1 MTTSDPKVPTEQELE
16 DEAIAEDDLLGDYP
30 RRGRPTKPENLR
42 RRAKLIIS
50 LTGDELTRM
59 IVQAAQTKDHKG
71 RPTRV
76 QDWARELLLAAAP
89 EKKEG

>member
-1 MTTSDPKVPTEQELE
+1 MSADPTEQELE
-16 DEAIAEDDLLGDYP
+16 DEAIEEDDLLGEYP
-30 RRGRPTKPENLR
+30 RRGRPRKPPGQR

-50 LTGDELTRM
+50 LTGDELTRLIM
-59 IVQAAQTKDHKG
+59 QAAQTKDHKG

-76 QDWARELLLAAAP
+76 QDWARDVLLAAAP